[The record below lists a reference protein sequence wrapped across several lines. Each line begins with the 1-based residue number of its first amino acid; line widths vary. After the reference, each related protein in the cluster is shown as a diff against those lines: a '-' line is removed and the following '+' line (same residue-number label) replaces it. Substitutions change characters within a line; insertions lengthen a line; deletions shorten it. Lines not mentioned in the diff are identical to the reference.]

1 MGANLEIKLATNL
14 GEVLYNVMQSMSI
27 CILTINKSCLSWH
40 LKRQVKL
47 VVNQITY
54 QIRKIKTLM
63 EKNSTIKN
71 GSDGLVAKSCQTLCN
86 PIEYSLPGSS
96 VHGIFQATILE
107 WIAISRGEVAKTKIQ
122 KPVSVAIKN

>member
-1 MGANLEIKLATNL
+1 MAL
-14 GEVLYNVMQSMSI
+14 
-27 CILTINKSCLSWH
+27 
-40 LKRQVKL
+40 RQVKL

-63 EKNSTIKN
+63 EKNSKIKN
-71 GSDGLVAKSCQTLCN
+71 GSDGLFAKSCQTLCN
-86 PIEYSLPGSS
+86 PIECSLPGSS

-107 WIAISRGEVAKTKIQ
+107 RIAISGGEVGKTKIQ

>member
-1 MGANLEIKLATNL
+1 MAL
-14 GEVLYNVMQSMSI
+14 
-27 CILTINKSCLSWH
+27 
-40 LKRQVKL
+40 RQVKL

-63 EKNSTIKN
+63 EKNSKNKN
-71 GSDGLVAKSCQTLCN
+71 GSDGLVAKSCQTLCK
-86 PIEYSLPGSS
+86 PIECSLPGSS

-107 WIAISRGEVAKTKIQ
+107 RIAISGGEVGKTKIQ